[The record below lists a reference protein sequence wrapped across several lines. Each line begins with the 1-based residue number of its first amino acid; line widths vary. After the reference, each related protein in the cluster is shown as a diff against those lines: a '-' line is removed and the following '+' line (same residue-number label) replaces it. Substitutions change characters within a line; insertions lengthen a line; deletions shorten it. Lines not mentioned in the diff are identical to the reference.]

1 MGCILGCFDINTPH
15 EPKIFVKN
23 YREIYSYSDQDFYID
38 YYLAT
43 RFDLWD

>member
-1 MGCILGCFDINTPH
+1 MGCILGCFENDTPQ
-15 EPKIFVKN
+15 ETKILIKN
-23 YREIYSYSDQDFYID
+23 YRIIQSDFYID

>member
-1 MGCILGCFDINTPH
+1 MGCILGCFENNTVQ
-15 EPKIFVKN
+15 EPKILVKN
-23 YREIYSYSDQDFYID
+23 YKGICSDLYID

>member
-1 MGCILGCFDINTPH
+1 MGCILGCFENDTPR
-15 EPKIFVKN
+15 EPKILIKN
-23 YREIYSYSDQDFYID
+23 YHIIQSDFYID

>member
-1 MGCILGCFDINTPH
+1 MGCILGCF
-15 EPKIFVKN
+15 EPVIQNESKILVKN
-23 YREIYSYSDQDFYID
+23 YNCVYPDLYID